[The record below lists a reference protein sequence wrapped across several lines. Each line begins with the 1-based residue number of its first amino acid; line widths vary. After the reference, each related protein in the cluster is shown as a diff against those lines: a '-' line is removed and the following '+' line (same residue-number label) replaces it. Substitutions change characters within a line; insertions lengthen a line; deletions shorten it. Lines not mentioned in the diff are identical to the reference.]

1 MTKAI
6 EIVKLPRVHLLDVVK
21 DLSVEQLNHI
31 PEGFNNNII
40 WNLAHIVATQQNIC
54 YKRAGLD
61 ITIENRFFTPFIGGT
76 KPEGFVDTGDL
87 AIIKDLFFSTID
99 QLEADL
105 QNGKFT
111 SYSPWTTRYGNVI
124 SSAEEAV
131 AFLPFH
137 EGLHT
142 GYIWALKRVITP

>member
-6 EIVKLPRVHLLDVVK
+6 EIIKLPRISLLK
-21 DLSVEQLNHI
+21 AVEELTIQQLNKI

-40 WNLAHIVATQQNIC
+40 WNLAHLVATQQNIC

-61 ITIENRFFTPFIGGT
+61 IVIDDKFFTPYLPGT
-76 KPEGFVDTGDL
+76 KPERFID
-87 AIIKDLFFSTID
+87 AEEFEIIKGLFFSTLD

-105 QNGKFT
+105 QNGKFDNYT
-111 SYSPWTTRYGNVI
+111 SWTTRYGNSI
-124 SSAEEAV
+124 NSGEEAV

-137 EGLHT
+137 EGIHT
-142 GYIWALKRVITP
+142 GYIWALKRVI

>member
-6 EIVKLPRVHLLDVVK
+6 EIIKLPRIALLKAVEE
-21 DLSVEQLNHI
+21 LTIEQLNEI

-40 WNLAHIVATQQNIC
+40 WNLAHLVATQQNIC

-61 ITIENRFFTPFIGGT
+61 IVIDDQFFTPYLPGT
-76 KPEGFVDTGDL
+76 KPERFITAEEVET
-87 AIIKDLFFSTID
+87 IKGLFFSTFD

-105 QNGKFT
+105 QNGKFDNYT
-111 SYSPWTTRYGNVI
+111 AWTTRYGNTI
-124 SSAEEAV
+124 NTGEEAT

-137 EGLHT
+137 EGIHT
-142 GYIWALKRVITP
+142 GYIWALKRVIG

>member
-21 DLSVEQLNHI
+21 DLSIEQLNHI

-61 ITIENRFFTPFIGGT
+61 ITIEERFFTPFLSGT
-76 KPEGFVDTGDL
+76 KPEKFIDAADVE
-87 AIIKDLFFSTID
+87 IIKGLFFSTLD

-105 QNGKFT
+105 HNGKFT
-111 SYSPWTTRYGNVI
+111 SYTSWTTRYGNAI
-124 SSAEEAV
+124 NSGEEAV

-142 GYIWALKRVITP
+142 GYIWALKRLAP